1 MNPVRQVLCHW
12 AGPSFGDSLRSKS
25 QVVEIRIYISK
36 AIPSKTGS
44 RIEVTNQISRREKG
58 QHGGTALI
66 PALWRQKQGDLCGS
80 EADLL

>member
-1 MNPVRQVLCHW
+1 MNSVKQALCHW

-25 QVVEIRIYISK
+25 QVVEIRIFISK

-44 RIEVTNQISRREKG
+44 RIEVTNQNSRREKG

-66 PALWRQKQGDLCGS
+66 PALLQQKQEDLCRF
-80 EADLL
+80 EADLV